1 MISRQCLMEIFCE
14 KTSWSEDVSWS
25 TSLVSFHLAVM
36 CPNILSVLNGSCS
49 VVFPSRDF
57 SMADVKLVPPVL
69 LKVQMIKP
77 ASFFD
82 FFGEAFILSSVQQTR
97 KSYWSLEIL
106 MSWSNHRKPLDF
118 LPKATSS
125 VYIRRLRYNVAP
137 SLFQS
142 KTYL

>member
-1 MISRQCLMEIFCE
+1 
-14 KTSWSEDVSWS
+14 
-25 TSLVSFHLAVM
+25 
-36 CPNILSVLNGSCS
+36 
-49 VVFPSRDF
+49 
-57 SMADVKLVPPVL
+57 MADVKLVPPVL

-118 LPKATSS
+118 LP
-125 VYIRRLRYNVAP
+125 
-137 SLFQS
+137 
-142 KTYL
+142 